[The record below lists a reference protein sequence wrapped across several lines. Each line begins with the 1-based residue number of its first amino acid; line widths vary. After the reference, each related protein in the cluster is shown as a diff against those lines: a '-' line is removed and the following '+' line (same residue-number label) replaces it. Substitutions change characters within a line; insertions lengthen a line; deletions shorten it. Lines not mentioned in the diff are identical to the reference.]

1 MASRPIYPAASSSTS
16 LAREQRPGPLDF
28 PTPSPRTTS
37 EESSG
42 NIYANYQD
50 PEPHFAYSSNY
61 ISPGLQ
67 NAKAPSSLSL
77 VPSDDGTERHLNT
90 GTNWPAP
97 RKRQSRW
104 REILFPNSI
113 PCRLY
118 LMVVVV
124 ETILDLAVES
134 ILLSRVQHA
143 VNATSS
149 TSEED
154 SPTLARNPIPVYLL
168 EFGMAHVFQYM
179 LALDAVYYKNVL
191 QFLFLAIFNALLFV
205 RGFVARSQLC
215 MVR

>member
-16 LAREQRPGPLDF
+16 LAREQQPGPLDF
-28 PTPSPRTTS
+28 PSPSPRTTS

-42 NIYANYQD
+42 NLFVNYQD
-50 PEPHFAYSSNY
+50 PELHSGYPSNY
-61 ISPGLQ
+61 TSPLQ

-77 VPSDDGTERHLNT
+77 VPSDDGTERRLNT
-90 GTNWPAP
+90 GGNWPAP
-97 RKRQSRW
+97 RGPPSGW
-104 REILFPNSI
+104 REILFPNSV

-118 LMVVVV
+118 LMVIIV

-149 TSEED
+149 TTEED

-179 LALDAVYYKNVL
+179 LALDAVYHKNVL

-215 MVR
+215 VVR